1 MTHVQEAVLDG
12 IGAEGPPASTVV
24 DRLLRTD
31 ALAQWV
37 AVNEVAPTSPRIL
50 TPMLCRICRVLYS
63 RNYTHADS
71 LQCPRQGSACCRM
84 APRRSS

>member
-1 MTHVQEAVLDG
+1 MCKLCQLAITQAAQRSVTHVQEAVLDG

-37 AVNEVAPTSPRIL
+37 AVNEVAPTSPCIL
-50 TPMLCRICRVLYS
+50 TPMLCRIC
-63 RNYTHADS
+63 
-71 LQCPRQGSACCRM
+71 
-84 APRRSS
+84 